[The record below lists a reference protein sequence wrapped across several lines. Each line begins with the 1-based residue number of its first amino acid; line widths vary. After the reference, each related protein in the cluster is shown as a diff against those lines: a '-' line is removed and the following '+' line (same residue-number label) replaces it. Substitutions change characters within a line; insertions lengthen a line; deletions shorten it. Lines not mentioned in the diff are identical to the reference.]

1 MVRHARSRR
10 HVRCSKPAT
19 MITAGMHQRG
29 ATKST
34 LGSSIAVIIV
44 IALLTAVS
52 VGAQTPIPQL
62 ALWEAN
68 MRSYGQLAC
77 EYLGQPHSFDEYLTE
92 VYYDAERAFQQVAE
106 YAVDTT
112 PLEETVSPWLSRE
125 VAYAIMSYINAEKVG
140 AAPRARLPQLV
151 DQALGHLDQ
160 WFVSRSFRCPSFCQ
174 PAEAA
179 GQYYIQPFM
188 LGLTAEALIMYAD
201 KTGDGRILPTIKTAL
216 DWLWDN
222 AWVVADQ
229 SFWYENWVSDPSIPF
244 PADRKS
250 VV

>member
-34 LGSSIAVIIV
+34 LGSSVAVIIIV
-44 IALLTAVS
+44 IALLTAVP

-106 YAVDTT
+106 Y
-112 PLEETVSPWLSRE
+112 
-125 VAYAIMSYINAEKVG
+125 
-140 AAPRARLPQLV
+140 
-151 DQALGHLDQ
+151 
-160 WFVSRSFRCPSFCQ
+160 
-174 PAEAA
+174 
-179 GQYYIQPFM
+179 
-188 LGLTAEALIMYAD
+188 
-201 KTGDGRILPTIKTAL
+201 TGDGAWLTCAQRAAAIYRDQYVMGAPCWGGGFGCVPGYWNFTHGLTMVVGQRLGRRGPIALVRELGFRSVDTIPGAARRAGSQSRHRAGVRVGLPA
-216 DWLWDN
+216 N
-222 AWVVADQ
+222 
-229 SFWYENWVSDPSIPF
+229 
-244 PADRKS
+244 R
-250 VV
+250 

>member
-10 HVRCSKPAT
+10 NT
-19 MITAGMHQRG
+19 DGMHQRG

-34 LGSSIAVIIV
+34 LGSSVAVIIV

-106 YAVDTT
+106 Y
-112 PLEETVSPWLSRE
+112 
-125 VAYAIMSYINAEKVG
+125 
-140 AAPRARLPQLV
+140 
-151 DQALGHLDQ
+151 
-160 WFVSRSFRCPSFCQ
+160 
-174 PAEAA
+174 
-179 GQYYIQPFM
+179 
-188 LGLTAEALIMYAD
+188 
-201 KTGDGRILPTIKTAL
+201 TGDGAWLTCAQRAAAIYRDQYVMGAPCWGGGFGCVPGIGTSPTASRWITSGQATPRR
-216 DWLWDN
+216 
-222 AWVVADQ
+222 
-229 SFWYENWVSDPSIPF
+229 EM
-244 PADRKS
+244 R
-250 VV
+250 